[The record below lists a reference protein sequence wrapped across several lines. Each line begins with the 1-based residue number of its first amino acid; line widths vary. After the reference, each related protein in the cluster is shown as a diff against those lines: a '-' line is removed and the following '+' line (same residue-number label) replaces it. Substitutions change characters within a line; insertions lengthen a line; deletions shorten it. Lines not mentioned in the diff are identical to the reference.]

1 MGRLDWFGR
10 VRKDEWQARGMRR
23 GTGRGEGFARDGI
36 RRNQGV
42 AGRWPFAKMDE
53 AIPHLAFRCGW
64 AMAMS
69 ISARSVLSCRKMQ
82 VNVFDKSI

>member
-1 MGRLDWFGR
+1 M
-10 VRKDEWQARGMRR
+10 
-23 GTGRGEGFARDGI
+23 
-36 RRNQGV
+36 